1 MINNKFKINYLI
13 SKNEKESI
21 TKINN
26 LNQFETDVLKGSC
39 ISIQIGDYE
48 YGEYPSSENEDG
60 VELLDMWFS
69 SFKEVYNQIRSNT
82 KVIFNYWENPFD
94 FFEFVK
100 KDKNISIR
108 FSRKKLL
115 IINQRIQNNIVYGV
129 DLLAE
134 TTITME
140 DFLKTIKDSVNKY
153 WDEVASLNPILF
165 EFTRTKKIL

>member
-1 MINNKFKINYLI
+1 M
-13 SKNEKESI
+13 
-21 TKINN
+21 
-26 LNQFETDVLKGSC
+26 
-39 ISIQIGDYE
+39 
-48 YGEYPSSENEDG
+48 
-60 VELLDMWFS
+60 
-69 SFKEVYNQIRSNT
+69 
-82 KVIFNYWENPFD
+82 
-94 FFEFVK
+94 
-100 KDKNISIR
+100 
-108 FSRKKLL
+108 